1 MHQNPK
7 CRTGDV
13 NVAYGADNPAPP
25 LSLPCWSLGHGV
37 AQTLDSAGVCVCVCI
52 LLLSQ
57 SCVLVDVD
65 GHWTVP
71 IRKKRQKGTGLK
83 METMPAPPNPG
94 PSAGSGGGVEAMA
107 LSGLNHSGGVVSPCT
122 QFHPPNKPEQTSRS
136 ALAGQEFRLII
147 FRGAECLRPT
157 DENLRTCTASS
168 PRLTTPLH
176 TRNPPLIQF

>member
-37 AQTLDSAGVCVCVCI
+37 AQTLDSAGVCVCVCVSCCC
-52 LLLSQ
+52 LSRV
-57 SCVLVDVD
+57 CW
-65 GHWTVP
+65 GTWTGTGQFQFE
-71 IRKKRQKGTGLK
+71 KSQKGTGLK

-107 LSGLNHSGGVVSPCT
+107 LSGLNHSGGVVLPCT

-147 FRGAECLRPT
+147 FVAPNACDRRTRTRALAQRPHH
-157 DENLRTCTASS
+157 A
-168 PRLTTPLH
+168 
-176 TRNPPLIQF
+176 